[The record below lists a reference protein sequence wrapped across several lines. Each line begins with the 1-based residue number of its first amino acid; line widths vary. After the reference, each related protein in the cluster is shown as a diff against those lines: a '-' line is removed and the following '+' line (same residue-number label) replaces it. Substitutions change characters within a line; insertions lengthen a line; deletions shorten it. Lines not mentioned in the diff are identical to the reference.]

1 MNTIN
6 KKDIEISP
14 ENPFKNCKLG
24 REKIARSLTKII
36 KNINVDN
43 GFVIS
48 IDSPWGTGKTTFIDM
63 WKALLEKDEEENII
77 CVKFNAWDNDFYNDP
92 LISILEN
99 LDEAIDKDIEKIT
112 KNFAQ
117 DSWENVKSNLKT
129 KGKALICD
137 AIKAKTH
144 GLIDISGEER
154 EDDLLKNY
162 GNLKEKNGK
171 IKKGLME
178 LKKEFGENNKLR
190 IVFFIDELDRCR
202 PDYAIKVLE
211 IIKHF
216 FRTEGYIFILSLD
229 KSQLSKS
236 ISTIYGQGMD
246 SEGYL
251 RRFIDVDYTLPM
263 PSKEK
268 YIESLLEKHSLDKST
283 VFVRRVYEILNVEE
297 NISLRDIEKLF
308 FKLKIFLYSKTN
320 IPPERMNV
328 EKNWIFDSIYAY
340 FFVLN
345 FLYFELYND
354 LFSEKPKCFNPSL
367 TASGAP
373 IENRDISEL
382 FRKTLKWFENYENYQ
397 APPNT
402 IANSL
407 IKKIHSIL
415 FSNDTEKSLEIRKY
429 TNRITGQT
437 INDRLDISLL
447 FNEEGEFIIK
457 NDIEMINGIND

>member
-6 KKDIEISP
+6 KKNIEISRD
-14 ENPFKNCKLG
+14 NPFENCKLG
-24 REKIARSLTKII
+24 REKIARSLTQIV
-36 KNINVDN
+36 KNVNVDN

-63 WKALLEKDEEENII
+63 WKALLEKEEENII

-112 KNFAQ
+112 KNFAE
-117 DSWENVKSNLKT
+117 DSWGNVKSNLKA
-129 KGKALICD
+129 KGKTLICD
-137 AIKAKTH
+137 AIKAKTY
-144 GLIDISGEER
+144 GLIDISEEKKD
-154 EDDLLKNY
+154 DDLLKKH
-162 GNLKEKNGK
+162 GNLKEKNRK
-171 IKKGLME
+171 IKNGLME
-178 LKKEFGENNKLR
+178 LKKEFGESNKLR

-216 FRTEGYIFILSLD
+216 FRTEGYVFILSLD

-268 YIESLLEKHSLDKST
+268 YIETLLGKHSLDKSI
-283 VFVRRVYEILNVEE
+283 VFVRRVCEILNVEE

-320 IPPERMNV
+320 ISPERMDV
-328 EKNWIFDSIYAY
+328 EKTWIFDSIYAY

-354 LFSEKPKCFNPSL
+354 LFSENPKCFKTSL
-367 TASGAP
+367 SNGGVP
-373 IENRDISEL
+373 LENANLLEL
-382 FRKTLKWFENYENYQ
+382 FKRTLKWFEFSKDYQ
-397 APPNT
+397 TSDN
-402 IANSL
+402 IIGKEL
-407 IKKIHSIL
+407 IKKIHNVLYLGDAKKNI
-415 FSNDTEKSLEIRKY
+415 EIVKY
-429 TNRITGQT
+429 TNIMPGET
-437 INDRLDISLL
+437 INCLLDISLL
-447 FNEEGEFIIK
+447 FNEEGEIIVK
-457 NDIEMINGIND
+457 NDIEMINGINN